1 MAERGISHFPN
12 LTKYEEFVEVNPIG
26 HETTT
31 LLSTTKEIETMK
43 CVLIFVVLV
52 QVTLAFS
59 AHKFSFTSIER
70 CQSQG
75 CHAKMESITSISMS
89 MSKEGDDFWESQK
102 KLAASIADSVDQ
114 EEKEIRL

>member
-1 MAERGISHFPN
+1 M
-12 LTKYEEFVEVNPIG
+12 
-26 HETTT
+26 
-31 LLSTTKEIETMK
+31 
-43 CVLIFVVLV
+43 
-52 QVTLAFS
+52 
-59 AHKFSFTSIER
+59 ER

-75 CHAKMESITSISMS
+75 CHAKMESITSISVS